1 MTAVIGT
8 TMVMVDAPAIPGV
21 GHLPLWLIAWFDRVT
36 DLGRS
41 SWFLTPIALV
51 LLSMAALASPTL
63 SVTSQ
68 RVLAAIA
75 IRLGF
80 LFSAIALPGLVV
92 TVLKRLVGRARPL
105 VGGGVDP
112 FLYLP
117 FGWNVEYASLPSGHA
132 TDAFAAAMA
141 IGALWP
147 KVRPW
152 MWTYAII
159 IAASRVV
166 LTAHFPSDVLAG
178 AAIGVAGVLL
188 VRAWFASRGLAFAW
202 DPRGAIRPAA
212 GPFIGQNEKG
222 CPAADRPI
230 KLRPPGTARRDSNE
244 RDLYERDAAR
254 SLSRRSRAERGG
266 QHCPIDRR
274 DSFRLRQGYGLRS
287 HLRQRWVK

>member
-1 MTAVIGT
+1 MSASDGLKPGTRATEGAILSRLKCLRENMLGYFRLFARKPRHAFPTSALLHVAVGTLAMTAVIGI

-63 SVTSQ
+63 SATSQ

-105 VGGGVDP
+105 VGGSVDP

-147 KVRPW
+147 KARPW

-188 VRAWFASRGLAFAW
+188 VRAWFASRGFAFAW
-202 DPRGAIRPAA
+202 DPRGAIRRLS
-212 GPFIGQNEKG
+212 GPS
-222 CPAADRPI
+222 
-230 KLRPPGTARRDSNE
+230 LARMKRV
-244 RDLYERDAAR
+244 AR
-254 SLSRRSRAERGG
+254 QLIA
-266 QHCPIDRR
+266 P
-274 DSFRLRQGYGLRS
+274 
-287 HLRQRWVK
+287 